1 MESWITQ
8 SGFPVVQVDV
18 NGEEST
24 ITLTQVN
31 DYIFQYYFF
40 NDNNFLVK

>member
-18 NGEEST
+18 NGENST
-24 ITLTQVN
+24 ITLTQVTN
-31 DYIFQYYFF
+31 LHFPVLL
-40 NDNNFLVK
+40 FLMIAIPY